1 MTSVNLGS
9 IVVGSSAGNHVDGP
23 WQSVMTRPTG
33 PLNQNLAVNQT
44 IQGGVFPLEAMNN
57 GSDNVTDVLQM
68 VGGGSQP
75 EKISRC
81 TAADVGVRRNIS
93 SPMERVDLGKFLGF
107 PNLDD
112 LVSKIDDVE
121 ILEDRVDQPRLHRRK
136 RTRWTGRGKGKNPAM
151 SAQPAVGVRSYAQVT
166 GRLPDLNALPDP
178 VVSGGMTRVV
188 LPQDVVDRQ
197 FTMYQLGLI
206 GRVFTRGVL
215 LKDLLRI
222 LSELWSPSSKFEMTV
237 MERGYFIFR
246 FFSKEALMAGEE
258 EEQRKG
264 KRKKSRIVGPRGKI
278 VYLLF
283 LFKND

>member
-1 MTSVNLGS
+1 MASVNLGS

-23 WQSVMTRPTG
+23 WRSVMTRPTG

-44 IQGGVFPLEAMNN
+44 VQGGVFPLEALNN

-68 VGGGSQP
+68 VGDGSQP
-75 EKISRC
+75 VEISRC
-81 TAADVGVRRNIS
+81 AAADVGVRRNIS
-93 SPMERVDLGKFLGF
+93 PPMERVDLGKFLGF

-121 ILEDRVDQPRLHRRK
+121 ILEDRVDQSRLHRRK
-136 RTRWTGRGKGKNPAM
+136 RTQWTAREKGKNPAM
-151 SAQPAVGVRSYAQVT
+151 SAQPAVGARSYAQVMR
-166 GRLPDLNALPDP
+166 RLPDMNALPDP

-197 FTMYQLGLI
+197 FAMYQLGLI

-215 LKDLLRI
+215 LKDLHRI
-222 LSELWSPSSKFEMTV
+222 LSELWGPSSKFEMTV
-237 MERGYFIFR
+237 MGRGYFIFR

-258 EEQRKG
+258 EEQKKG
-264 KRKKSRIVGPRGKI
+264 KRK
-278 VYLLF
+278 
-283 LFKND
+283 

>member
-1 MTSVNLGS
+1 MASVNLGS
-9 IVVGSSAGNHVDGP
+9 IVVGSSAGNHVDDP
-23 WQSVMTRPTG
+23 WRSVMTRPTG

-44 IQGGVFPLEAMNN
+44 VQGGVFPLEAMNN
-57 GSDNVTDVLQM
+57 GLDNVTDVLQM
-68 VGGGSQP
+68 VGDGSQL
-75 EKISRC
+75 EEISRC
-81 TAADVGVRRNIS
+81 AAADVGVRRNIS
-93 SPMERVDLGKFLGF
+93 PPMERVDLGKFLGF
-107 PNLDD
+107 PNFDD

-136 RTRWTGRGKGKNPAM
+136 RTRENQISVK
-151 SAQPAVGVRSYAQVT
+151 QPTVGARSYAQVT

-197 FTMYQLGLI
+197 FAMYQLGLI

-215 LKDLLRI
+215 LKDLDQI
-222 LSELWSPSSKFEMTV
+222 LSELWGPSSKFEMTV
-237 MERGYFIFR
+237 MGRGYIIFR

-264 KRKKSRIVGPRGKI
+264 KRKKSRMVGPRGKI
-278 VYLLF
+278 IYLLS
-283 LFKND
+283 LFKNG